1 MEAVYGWIR
10 QVTMFCTAAY
20 VVLYLIEDEKK
31 KRMLRFYLSLLLLL
45 LLLKP
50 LSAVFKLDTFFQEKL
65 SALEIQAQTDALSSQ
80 LQEIRG
86 RETDYLTAGL
96 SEEVISWLKGLAQE
110 ENLQILKGTV
120 SWDEEKLQKEQEAVI
135 QKVELSLCSREKNR
149 QPSRES
155 LQNLKKKAAAALQ
168 LDSSQVILVP
178 TTGNG

>member
-10 QVTMFCTAAY
+10 QITMFCTAAY
-20 VVLYLIEDEKK
+20 VVLYLIEDDKK

-45 LLLKP
+45 LVLKP
-50 LSAVFKLDTFFQEKL
+50 LSAVFQLDTFFQEKL
-65 SALEIQAQTDALSSQ
+65 SALEIQAQTGALSLQ

-110 ENLQILKGTV
+110 EDLQILKGTV
-120 SWDEEKLQKEQEAVI
+120 SWDEKKLQEEQEAVI
-135 QKVELSLCSREKNR
+135 QKVELSLCSSQKNG

-155 LQNLKKKAAAALQ
+155 LQNLKKKTAAALQ
-168 LDSSQVILVP
+168 LDSSKVVLVP
-178 TTGNG
+178 VSGNG

>member
-10 QVTMFCTAAY
+10 QITLFCVAAY

-50 LSAVFKLDTFFQEKL
+50 LSAAFRLDTFFQEKL
-65 SALEIQAQTDALSSQ
+65 SALEIQAQTSALSLQ
-80 LQEIRG
+80 LKEIRG
-86 RETDYLTAGL
+86 QETDYLTSSL
-96 SEEVISWLKGLAQE
+96 SAEVISWLKGLAQE
-110 ENLQILKGTV
+110 EDLQITQGTV
-120 SWDEEKLQKEQEAVI
+120 SWDEEKLLEEQEAVI
-135 QKVELSLCSREKNR
+135 EKVELSLYSSKKNG

-168 LDSSQVILVP
+168 LDSSKIVLVP
-178 TTGNG
+178 AGGNG